1 MRDRDLDRKKMSE
14 IMIQQDRINKE
25 LFNLKY
31 FTGLSDKKPVMF
43 VKLENEIADIKQ
55 NIMLNKT
62 DL

>member
-1 MRDRDLDRKKMSE
+1 MKDRDEDRKKMSD
-14 IMIQQDRINKE
+14 IMTQQDKINKK
-25 LFNLKY
+25 LFNLEY

-43 VKLENEIADIKQ
+43 VKMENEIADIKQ

>member
-1 MRDRDLDRKKMSE
+1 MKDRDLDRKKMSE

-43 VKLENEIADIKQ
+43 VKIENEIADIKQ
-55 NIMLNKT
+55 EIQLNKT

>member
-43 VKLENEIADIKQ
+43 VKIENEIADIKQ
-55 NIMLNKT
+55 AM
-62 DL
+62 